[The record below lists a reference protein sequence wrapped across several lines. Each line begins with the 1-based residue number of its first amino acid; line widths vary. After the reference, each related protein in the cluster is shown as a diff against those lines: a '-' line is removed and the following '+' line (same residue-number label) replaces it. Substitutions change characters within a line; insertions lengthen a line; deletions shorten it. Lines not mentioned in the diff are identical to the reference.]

1 MVFRSAGLLE
11 KHKALFCIGREGGD
25 LRVQRHSSETVMRNT
40 GPKQTRTPDLVQ
52 FHKLR
57 MSIEEKLSNWSK
69 STIDTE
75 VSGRQLGHSER
86 LKQMREMATL
96 HERQLAL
103 IRVQHQQLEQQRD
116 ELIHQVSVLSEQ
128 SNANHL
134 QSLLMEL
141 REQEE
146 RNEETLQLLREHL
159 HALPFQQVSAPADQP
174 EPHKEIKM
182 HYENYQLISSV
193 DGPLS
198 EQIKALRH
206 AYMQSGGS
214 DPAIVAQMIDLQA
227 EAQSLEK
234 NQPAAAAKAKKKKV
248 RPPQRGPSWE
258 LLAVE
263 EENQRLEKEIHRF
276 QLARERHRNYEGA
289 ARAELDLIQ
298 RENLQQIIS
307 LQAEMERGKEALRHF
322 RQHPPPAPHPDPLQT
337 KPPTH
342 APPSLPHLRSFSSP
356 FERRMMD
363 PLDSLGPSPY
373 DPEAGFVVFFDLVTG
388 VDASQKVLRLVTAL
402 YSEGHEI
409 RPPTSTPP
417 VQCQLGEPYPHSPG
431 NYALLSVKQPVT
443 RIQPSPSLCLVVEV
457 QTAKDL
463 DVYNQEVFK
472 LVACGWTQLELF
484 DQYNQVYLHI
494 W

>member
-1 MVFRSAGLLE
+1 MCVCLL
-11 KHKALFCIGREGGD
+11 
-25 LRVQRHSSETVMRNT
+25 
-40 GPKQTRTPDLVQ
+40 
-52 FHKLR
+52 
-57 MSIEEKLSNWSK
+57 
-69 STIDTE
+69 
-75 VSGRQLGHSER
+75 
-86 LKQMREMATL
+86 
-96 HERQLAL
+96 
-103 IRVQHQQLEQQRD
+103 

-146 RNEETLQLLREHL
+146 RNEETL
-159 HALPFQQVSAPADQP
+159 
-174 EPHKEIKM
+174 
-182 HYENYQLISSV
+182 
-193 DGPLS
+193 
-198 EQIKALRH
+198 ALRH

-234 NQPAAAAKAKKKKV
+234 NQPAAA
-248 RPPQRGPSWE
+248 RGPSWE

-276 QLARERHRNYEGA
+276 QLARERHRNYEGWRVWFYA
-289 ARAELDLIQ
+289 
-298 RENLQQIIS
+298 
-307 LQAEMERGKEALRHF
+307 
-322 RQHPPPAPHPDPLQT
+322 
-337 KPPTH
+337 
-342 APPSLPHLRSFSSP
+342 PHLRSFSSP

-484 DQYNQVYLHI
+484 DQYNQLRSGYWRLPVRSLPVRPSLNLPQLNSLPQVGHMELCVRLVNGRNEDAQTQVKPELNTSSRYKYLAVVG
-494 W
+494 